1 MKIEYTRQPSTIA
14 DLRKIAGNSRAY
26 GDEVAVAVDSKI
38 RTIIAR
44 IAQHP
49 KAAEDVAERPGMRV
63 VPLIRYPYKI
73 FYRVLKDRVRIL
85 HIRHMAR
92 KPWTARR

>member
-1 MKIEYTRQPSTIA
+1 MKIEYTRQSIA

-49 KAAEDVAERPGMRV
+49 KAAEAVAERLSGPVCASYRSFA
-63 VPLIRYPYKI
+63 IRSIRSSTAFSKI
-73 FYRVLKDRVRIL
+73 G
-85 HIRHMAR
+85 
-92 KPWTARR
+92 